1 MVNTVGCG
9 KRVAAMPVISVE
21 DVSKKYNVYERPLD
35 RLKEIV
41 FGNRLCFHREFWA
54 LQNISFSV
62 DRSNIVA
69 LIGPNGSGKSTLLQL
84 LAGVIQ
90 PTYGQIRKFG
100 RITAILELGAGF
112 QPEFTGRENVL
123 MNGLI
128 LGISE
133 SDLRSK
139 LDQIADFADIGDF
152 FDQPI
157 KTYSS
162 GMVVRL
168 AFSAAVAVDPTIL
181 LVDEALAVGDVQF
194 QQKCIQKLEDLRGQ
208 GVTIVFVSHDMNVV
222 RDFCTSAVLLNG
234 GKIVMQGNV
243 PDVIAGYHRLFE
255 SPEHIAS
262 KEFTVPKNQF

>member
-1 MVNTVGCG
+1 
-9 KRVAAMPVISVE
+9 
-21 DVSKKYNVYERPLD
+21 
-35 RLKEIV
+35 
-41 FGNRLCFHREFWA
+41 
-54 LQNISFSV
+54 
-62 DRSNIVA
+62 
-69 LIGPNGSGKSTLLQL
+69 
-84 LAGVIQ
+84 
-90 PTYGQIRKFG
+90 
-100 RITAILELGAGF
+100 
-112 QPEFTGRENVL
+112 